1 MKLYDMVQL
10 KEQFNNYP
18 KGITGVIV
26 EIFENTDAYLE
37 IVDDAGNTIDVI
49 YDVPLSIL
57 EKKKITVAY
66 LNIGCIEK
74 IESNNANYE
83 R

>member
-1 MKLYDMVQL
+1 MVQL

-18 KGITGVIV
+18 KGTTGIIV

-37 IVDDAGNTIDVI
+37 IVDDAGNTKDVI

-57 EKKKITVAY
+57 EKKNNTITM
-66 LNIGCIEK
+66 K
-74 IESNNANYE
+74 
-83 R
+83 

>member
-1 MKLYDMVQL
+1 MNLYDMVQL

-18 KGITGVIV
+18 KGTTGIIV
-26 EIFENTDAYLE
+26 EIFENTNVYLE

-57 EKKKITVAY
+57 EKKNNTITM
-66 LNIGCIEK
+66 K
-74 IESNNANYE
+74 
-83 R
+83 

>member
-1 MKLYDMVQL
+1 MVQL

-18 KGITGVIV
+18 KGTTGVIV
-26 EIFENTDAYLE
+26 EIFENTNVYLE

-57 EKKKITVAY
+57 EKKNNTITM
-66 LNIGCIEK
+66 K
-74 IESNNANYE
+74 
-83 R
+83 

>member
-1 MKLYDMVQL
+1 MNLYDMFQL

-18 KGITGVIV
+18 KGTTGVIV

-57 EKKKITVAY
+57 EKKK
-66 LNIGCIEK
+66 
-74 IESNNANYE
+74 
-83 R
+83 

>member
-1 MKLYDMVQL
+1 MVQL

-18 KGITGVIV
+18 KGTTSVIV

-57 EKKKITVAY
+57 EKKK
-66 LNIGCIEK
+66 
-74 IESNNANYE
+74 
-83 R
+83 

>member
-1 MKLYDMVQL
+1 MKLYDVVQL

-18 KGITGVIV
+18 KGTNGVIV

-57 EKKKITVAY
+57 EKKK
-66 LNIGCIEK
+66 
-74 IESNNANYE
+74 
-83 R
+83 

>member
-18 KGITGVIV
+18 KGTTGIIV

-37 IVDDAGNTIDVI
+37 IVDAAGNTIDVI
-49 YDVPLSIL
+49 YEVPISFLE
-57 EKKKITVAY
+57 EKK
-66 LNIGCIEK
+66 
-74 IESNNANYE
+74 
-83 R
+83 

>member
-18 KGITGVIV
+18 KGTTDVIV

-37 IVDDAGNTIDVI
+37 IVNDAGNTIDVI

-57 EKKKITVAY
+57 EEKK
-66 LNIGCIEK
+66 
-74 IESNNANYE
+74 
-83 R
+83 

>member
-1 MKLYDMVQL
+1 MNLYDMVQL

-18 KGITGVIV
+18 KGTTGVIV
-26 EIFENTDAYLE
+26 EIFENTNVYLE

-57 EKKKITVAY
+57 EKKNNTITM
-66 LNIGCIEK
+66 K
-74 IESNNANYE
+74 
-83 R
+83 

>member
-1 MKLYDMVQL
+1 MKLYDVVQL

-18 KGITGVIV
+18 KGTNGVIV

-37 IVDDAGNTIDVI
+37 IVDDAGNTKDVI

-57 EKKKITVAY
+57 EKKKLT
-66 LNIGCIEK
+66 
-74 IESNNANYE
+74 

>member
-1 MKLYDMVQL
+1 MNLYDMAQL

-18 KGITGVIV
+18 KGTTGVIV
-26 EIFENTDAYLE
+26 ENFENTDAYLE

-57 EKKKITVAY
+57 EKKK
-66 LNIGCIEK
+66 
-74 IESNNANYE
+74 
-83 R
+83 

>member
-18 KGITGVIV
+18 KGTTGVIV
-26 EIFENTDAYLE
+26 EIFENTNVYLE

-57 EKKKITVAY
+57 EKKNNTITM
-66 LNIGCIEK
+66 K
-74 IESNNANYE
+74 
-83 R
+83 

>member
-18 KGITGVIV
+18 KGTTGVIV

-37 IVDDAGNTIDVI
+37 IVDGAGNTIDVI
-49 YDVPLSIL
+49 YDVPLSNL
-57 EKKKITVAY
+57 KKK
-66 LNIGCIEK
+66 K
-74 IESNNANYE
+74 
-83 R
+83 

>member
-18 KGITGVIV
+18 KGTTGVIV

-37 IVDDAGNTIDVI
+37 IVNDAGNTIDVI

-57 EKKKITVAY
+57 EKKNWHNNYKITIEIQWIRDAY
-66 LNIGCIEK
+66 
-74 IESNNANYE
+74 
-83 R
+83 

>member
-1 MKLYDMVQL
+1 MVQL

-18 KGITGVIV
+18 KGTTGIIV
-26 EIFENTDAYLE
+26 EIFENTNVYLE

-57 EKKKITVAY
+57 EKKNNTITM
-66 LNIGCIEK
+66 K
-74 IESNNANYE
+74 
-83 R
+83 

>member
-1 MKLYDMVQL
+1 MVPL

-18 KGITGVIV
+18 KGTTGVIV

-57 EKKKITVAY
+57 EKKK
-66 LNIGCIEK
+66 
-74 IESNNANYE
+74 
-83 R
+83 

>member
-1 MKLYDMVQL
+1 MVQL

-18 KGITGVIV
+18 KGTTGVIV
-26 EIFENTDAYLE
+26 EIFENTGAYLE

-57 EKKKITVAY
+57 EKKK
-66 LNIGCIEK
+66 
-74 IESNNANYE
+74 
-83 R
+83 

>member
-1 MKLYDMVQL
+1 MVQL

-18 KGITGVIV
+18 KGTAGVIV

-37 IVDDAGNTIDVI
+37 IVDGAGNTIDVI

-57 EKKKITVAY
+57 EKKK
-66 LNIGCIEK
+66 
-74 IESNNANYE
+74 
-83 R
+83 

>member
-1 MKLYDMVQL
+1 MGIQEIDVDRIIRELTI
-10 KEQFNNYP
+10 NNYP
-18 KGITGVIV
+18 KGTTGVIV

-57 EKKKITVAY
+57 KKK
-66 LNIGCIEK
+66 K
-74 IESNNANYE
+74 
-83 R
+83 

>member
-1 MKLYDMVQL
+1 MNLYDMVQL

-18 KGITGVIV
+18 KGTTGVIV
-26 EIFENTDAYLE
+26 ENFENTDAYLE

-49 YDVPLSIL
+49 YDVPLSIWE
-57 EKKKITVAY
+57 EKKLI
-66 LNIGCIEK
+66 
-74 IESNNANYE
+74 